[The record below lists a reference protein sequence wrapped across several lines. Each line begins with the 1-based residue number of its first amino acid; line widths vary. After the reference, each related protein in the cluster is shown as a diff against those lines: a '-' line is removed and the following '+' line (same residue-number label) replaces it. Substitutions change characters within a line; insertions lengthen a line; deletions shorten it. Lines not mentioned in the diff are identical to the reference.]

1 MENKVENLKAQI
13 EERLKELALIQPKK
27 DPLKYLAKCE
37 EAYKAY
43 HIAKGVEHRH
53 KKRGEDFYRIAFE
66 DALNTVEEALKED
79 F

>member
-1 MENKVENLKAQI
+1 MENKFENIKTEI

-43 HIAKGVEHRH
+43 YMAKGVAKRH
-53 KKRGEDFYRIAFE
+53 PDMEEEILMTPFRG
-66 DALNTVEEALKED
+66 ALEKVEEALKED